1 MGIFSQRITVSDLTD
16 QNSVEIDA
24 VVDTGSFY
32 SVLPKYM
39 LQQLGVD
46 PIDRITFR
54 LVNDEP
60 IEMDIGYAWITLD
73 GRRRITTV
81 AFGSD
86 TEPFLLGA
94 FTLEGLEMAV
104 DPQGK
109 RLVHIDYLPA

>member
-1 MGIFSQRITVSDLTD
+1 MGLFTQRITIADLSGE
-16 QNSVEIDA
+16 NSVEIDA

-32 SVLPKYM
+32 SVIPKYM
-39 LQQLGVD
+39 LHQLDVE
-46 PIDRITFR
+46 PIDRISFR

-86 TEPFLLGA
+86 TGPFLLGA

-104 DPQGK
+104 DPHGK